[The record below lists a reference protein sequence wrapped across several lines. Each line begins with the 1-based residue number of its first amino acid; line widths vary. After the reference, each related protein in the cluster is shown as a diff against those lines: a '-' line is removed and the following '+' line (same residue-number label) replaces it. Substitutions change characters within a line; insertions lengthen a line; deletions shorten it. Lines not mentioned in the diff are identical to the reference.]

1 MRESP
6 AGDHRRSGRRG
17 VFGERGSRLA
27 PLGAL
32 GQSVWLDSIS
42 REMLRSGELE
52 RYVEAGISGITS
64 NPTIF
69 AQAMLSGDSYDAQID
84 ELVARDADVDEIYT
98 ALVTRDIRQ
107 ACDVM
112 APTHRRSGGLD
123 GFVSV
128 EVSPELAHEAE
139 ATVAEAR
146 DWVKRVDRPN
156 LLIKIPA
163 TRVGLTAI
171 EAAIAE
177 GISVNVTLIFS
188 LERYLAVIDAYMNG
202 LERFREAGGNPASVN
217 SVASFFVS
225 RFDTEVDARLV
236 SIGTPAALALRGRA
250 AVANARVAYLEFL
263 RAFSSARWY
272 RLRRAG
278 ANVQKPLWAST
289 STKNPAY
296 SDTLYI
302 DTLVAP
308 ETVNTL
314 PESALAAY
322 EDRGPASPTVLGIN
336 ELNDA
341 VLVLDD
347 LASVGVDYDD
357 VTAKLEQQGVAGF
370 VSSFRQMIGDIES
383 KRDMLTAIRGEPAP
397 EG

>member
-1 MRESP
+1 M
-6 AGDHRRSGRRG
+6 
-17 VFGERGSRLA
+17 FGERGSRLRA
-27 PLGAL
+27 LGAL

-52 RYVEAGISGITS
+52 RYVEAGITGITS

-69 AQAMLSGDSYDAQID
+69 AKAMLSGDSYDAQID
-84 ELVARDADVDEIYT
+84 ELVSHDADVDEIYT
-98 ALVTRDIRQ
+98 AVVTRDIRQ
-107 ACDVM
+107 ACDLM

-128 EVSPELAHEAE
+128 EVSPELAHQAD

-163 TRVGLTAI
+163 TRPGLTAI

-188 LERYLAVIDAYMNG
+188 LGRYLAVIDAYMSG

-225 RFDTEVDARLV
+225 RFDTEVDKRLGR
-236 SIGTPAALALRGRA
+236 IGTPGAAALEGRT

-263 RAFSSARWY
+263 RAFSSDRWY
-272 RLRRAG
+272 RLRRRG

-314 PESALAAY
+314 PESAIAAY
-322 EDRGPASPTVLGIN
+322 QDHGPDTPEVLGIN
-336 ELNDA
+336 QLADG
-341 VLVLDD
+341 VLVLED
-347 LASVGVDYDD
+347 LEAVGVDYEA
-357 VTAKLEQQGVAGF
+357 VTAKLEQDGVRSFAD
-370 VSSFRQMIGDIES
+370 SFREMVNDIQR
-383 KRDMLTAIRGEPAP
+383 KRAMALRSGAAGK
-397 EG
+397 